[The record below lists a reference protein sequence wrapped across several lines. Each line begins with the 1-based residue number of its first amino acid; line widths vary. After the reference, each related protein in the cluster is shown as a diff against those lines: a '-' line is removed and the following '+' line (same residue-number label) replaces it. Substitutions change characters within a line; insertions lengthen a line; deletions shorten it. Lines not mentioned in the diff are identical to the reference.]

1 MKIKWLVHRVSLI
14 IEPLTVPIQDKA
26 TAIDIKIPD
35 GPPSTLWINDCNR
48 KDLFHYLK
56 YNRISFD
63 VNSRLY
69 W

>member
-1 MKIKWLVHRVSLI
+1 MRVEWLVHLVSLI

-35 GPPSTLWINDCNR
+35 GPPSTLWINDCKG
-48 KDLFHYLK
+48 KDLFDYYD

-63 VNSRLY
+63 VNLHL
-69 W
+69 